1 MSIGKSGHL
10 STYPNG
16 FKHGIALDG
25 EPLHRGHSGKVFYVG
40 DGNSGL
46 VDGRKGA
53 SNGNKG
59 TFMDPFL
66 TLNYAAE
73 QLVSDRGDVIKILPG
88 TVLDIETVVD
98 IEANGVRIEG
108 MGFGASRAQITPG
121 VDNALDVEGDD
132 VVISNLYFNES
143 DAETAKTAIDV
154 VGANFVLADC
164 LMDLGATSDIP
175 ITVTATGERP
185 TFVNNEFFVTADGT
199 ESIVKVEGVVDGLHW
214 DNNKVVASVAALD
227 EGIIDAEANAITNTY
242 LGKTINFGGSTLL
255 LATADVGTQYANPVG
270 LRTTFCGATED
281 TAESVIA
288 DVTGNVEIW
297 GVVGHIETAIDS
309 ESDVGVEADG
319 NAVDLIVSTE
329 GIGDELTAVRDVLY
343 TTSGGGTALELQ
355 ASADMTASTDGIWPA
370 PVAVTAGAIVTD
382 QSGTAGAGAFDWLIY
397 WTPGPDGGN
406 VADE

>member
-1 MSIGKSGHL
+1 MIGKTGHL
-10 STYPNG
+10 SNYPNG
-16 FKHGIALDG
+16 FKHGVALDG
-25 EPLHRGHSGKVFYVG
+25 EPLHRGHSGQVFYVG
-40 DGNSGL
+40 DSNSG
-46 VDGRKGA
+46 VVANRKGA
-53 SNGNKG
+53 SNTNKG
-59 TFMDPFL
+59 TFLDPFSSL
-66 TLNYAAE
+66 VYAVE

-88 TVLDIETVVD
+88 TVLDIEAVVD

-121 VDNALDVEGDD
+121 VNDALDVEGDD
-132 VVISNLYFNES
+132 VVISNIYFNES

-164 LMDLGATSDIP
+164 TFDLGATSDTP

-199 ESIVKVEGVVDGLHW
+199 ESVVKVEGVVDGLHW

-227 EGIIDAEANAITNTY
+227 EGIIDAEAQAITNTY
-242 LGKTINFGGSTLL
+242 LGKTLNFGGSTVL
-255 LATADVGTQYANPVG
+255 LATADVGTQFASPAG

-281 TAESVIA
+281 TDEAVIA
-288 DVTGNVEIW
+288 DVTGNVEVW
-297 GVVGHIETAIDS
+297 GIVGHIETAIDS

-319 NAVDLIVSTE
+319 NAVDLIVSAE
-329 GIGDELTAVRDVLY
+329 GIGDELTAVRDILY
-343 TTSGGGTALELQ
+343 TTAGGGTALELQ
-355 ASADMTASTDGIWPA
+355 ASADMTASTDGLWPA
-370 PVAVTAGAIVTD
+370 PVAVTAGAIVNEQT
-382 QSGTAGAGAFDWLIY
+382 GTGGAGAFDWVIY